1 MKSRI
6 FLFALFMILPPQA
19 RGQSSPVKVV
29 VAYPSRSIASIDLYI
44 AQDRG
49 FFRQEGLDAEL
60 VQVRGNIA
68 MAALL
73 AGETHAANNVGTVL
87 RAMERTDAPLKIVSM
102 SLKRNLFWLVARPE
116 IRSIGDL
123 KGKVLGTTTIG
134 GSQHL
139 AAARVLR
146 KGGLDPDKDV
156 TVMAAGDAPA
166 QLQSL
171 VSGAM
176 QAAALSP
183 PTVILARDK
192 YKLRILGSAVED
204 VINLQNG
211 LAVTEKLL
219 REKRDVVKR
228 IIRARARANRYF
240 WENERGTAEVLAKYL
255 RVELPVATESHRL
268 ARQAF
273 TANGIPTDKE
283 IDEFLKSDAELL
295 KLREPVSPAK
305 LFDFTLQREVNQEL
319 GIR

>member
-1 MKSRI
+1 
-6 FLFALFMILPPQA
+6 
-19 RGQSSPVKVV
+19 
-29 VAYPSRSIASIDLYI
+29 
-44 AQDRG
+44 
-49 FFRQEGLDAEL
+49 
-60 VQVRGNIA
+60 

-146 KGGLDPDKDV
+146 KGGLNPDKDV

-176 QAAALSP
+176 HAAALSP

-204 VINLQNG
+204 VINFQNG

>member
-6 FLFALFMILPPQA
+6 FLFALFMILAPHA
-19 RGQSSPVKVV
+19 RGQSSPEKVV

-146 KGGLDPDKDV
+146 KGGLNPDKDV

-176 QAAALSP
+176 HAAALSP

-204 VINLQNG
+204 VI
-211 LAVTEKLL
+211 
-219 REKRDVVKR
+219 
-228 IIRARARANRYF
+228 IF
-240 WENERGTAEVLAKYL
+240 
-255 RVELPVATESHRL
+255 
-268 ARQAF
+268 
-273 TANGIPTDKE
+273 
-283 IDEFLKSDAELL
+283 
-295 KLREPVSPAK
+295 
-305 LFDFTLQREVNQEL
+305 
-319 GIR
+319 

>member
-6 FLFALFMILPPQA
+6 FLFALFMILAPHA
-19 RGQSSPVKVV
+19 RGQSSPEKVV

-139 AAARVLR
+139 AASRVLR

-211 LAVTEKLL
+211 LAITEKLL

>member
-6 FLFALFMILPPQA
+6 FLFALFMILAPQA
-19 RGQSSPVKVV
+19 RGQSSPEKVV

-176 QAAALSP
+176 HAAALSP

>member
-6 FLFALFMILPPQA
+6 FLFALFMILAPHA
-19 RGQSSPVKVV
+19 RGQSSPEKVV

-146 KGGLDPDKDV
+146 KGGLNPDKDV

-176 QAAALSP
+176 HAAALSP

-211 LAVTEKLL
+211 LAVIEKLL
-219 REKRDVVKR
+219 CEKRDVVKR

>member
-1 MKSRI
+1 M
-6 FLFALFMILPPQA
+6 
-19 RGQSSPVKVV
+19 
-29 VAYPSRSIASIDLYI
+29 
-44 AQDRG
+44 
-49 FFRQEGLDAEL
+49 
-60 VQVRGNIA
+60 
-68 MAALL
+68 
-73 AGETHAANNVGTVL
+73 H
-87 RAMERTDAPLKIVSM
+87 
-102 SLKRNLFWLVARPE
+102 
-116 IRSIGDL
+116 
-123 KGKVLGTTTIG
+123 
-134 GSQHL
+134 
-139 AAARVLR
+139 
-146 KGGLDPDKDV
+146 
-156 TVMAAGDAPA
+156 
-166 QLQSL
+166 
-171 VSGAM
+171 
-176 QAAALSP
+176 AAALSP

-204 VINLQNG
+204 VINFQNG